1 MKKIIILM
9 LIVVTLIT
17 TYVII
22 TYNNTKWEMDT
33 QYTMRYTS
41 NRVIVNMK
49 FRELK
54 NSNKFLYDGH
64 NLITPILDTKVC
76 YFVTKESGYLELQ
89 MLDDC
94 ISYNEQIEMVHY
106 NDLLNN
112 GNEKIEL
119 NIKPEDMKLI

>member
-9 LIVVTLIT
+9 LIVVTLIS

-41 NRVIVNMK
+41 NRLIVNMK
-49 FRELK
+49 YIELK
-54 NSNKFLYDGH
+54 NSNKFLYDGYS
-64 NLITPILDTKVC
+64 LITPILDTKVC

-89 MLDDC
+89 ILDDC

-119 NIKPEDMKLI
+119 NINPEDIKVI